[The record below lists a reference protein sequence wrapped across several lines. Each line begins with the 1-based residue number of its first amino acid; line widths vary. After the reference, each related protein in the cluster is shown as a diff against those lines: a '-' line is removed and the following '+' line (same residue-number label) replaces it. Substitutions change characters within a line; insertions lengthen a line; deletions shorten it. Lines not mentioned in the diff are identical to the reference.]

1 MKMTKSDTQLRVLR
15 NYWISLQT
23 LNGWIPGIVERLIG
37 RFKKSSGYSANTQHG
52 CSDNTQHANATGKM
66 FQTNPSTVNMVDA
79 GNNDGNESDDDLL
92 TITDGNLPYTI
103 NQNGFRSFTDAV
115 TTTNNI
121 ADASTIYWDTE
132 ASRDICSNKDFGS
145 IKLSTEDNQEVTI
158 KNVAYVPDIT
168 RNLFHPAS
176 EN

>member
-1 MKMTKSDTQLRVLR
+1 
-15 NYWISLQT
+15 
-23 LNGWIPGIVERLIG
+23 
-37 RFKKSSGYSANTQHG
+37 
-52 CSDNTQHANATGKM
+52 M
-66 FQTNPSTVNMVDA
+66 FQTNPLTVNMVDA

-132 ASRDICSNKDFGS
+132 ASRDICMTNIQYS
-145 IKLSTEDNQEVTI
+145 ICS
-158 KNVAYVPDIT
+158 
-168 RNLFHPAS
+168 R
-176 EN
+176 